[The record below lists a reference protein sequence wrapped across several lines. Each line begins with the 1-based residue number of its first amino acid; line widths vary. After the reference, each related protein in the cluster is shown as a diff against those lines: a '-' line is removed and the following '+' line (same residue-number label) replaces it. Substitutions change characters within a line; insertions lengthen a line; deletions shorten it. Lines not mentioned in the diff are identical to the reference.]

1 MSVADRLLG
10 ATDSP
15 GRLAVWLHAVVR
27 LPARCRDFDQHT
39 EDTRWLLDE
48 VIGPRRRRGPS
59 DARARCPHLRLLS
72 RAAGDR
78 RWAPRPGR
86 PVQALSQI
94 AWYLTQL
101 DLPDRDEAARR
112 GRCHW
117 PGPVAAANRKTV
129 APGTLSAGPA
139 QANRKRP
146 PRPAPMRAAAQ
157 QISKNVARCAWRQ
170 ASLADLRQ
178 PSLNASA
185 LFFASARYGS
195 CTSSLV
201 LFVGLTAVSLGA
213 SRVVWAGWPSVADD
227 SSTSA
232 VRAATSASGHIID
245 SQAVAGRVYPQV
257 APRGRV
263 ISRRKVRRFR
273 SL

>member
-101 DLPDRDEAARR
+101 DLPDGD
-112 GRCHW
+112 
-117 PGPVAAANRKTV
+117 AAAADVGAATGRARWPSPTGRQWHRARSALARLRRIERGLPGRPLC
-129 APGTLSAGPA
+129 APRRSRSARTSRAALGAKLVSPTSV
-139 QANRKRP
+139 NLVSMP
-146 PRPAPMRAAAQ
+146 PR
-157 QISKNVARCAWRQ
+157 SFSRQ
-170 ASLADLRQ
+170 
-178 PSLNASA
+178 
-185 LFFASARYGS
+185 
-195 CTSSLV
+195 
-201 LFVGLTAVSLGA
+201 
-213 SRVVWAGWPSVADD
+213 
-227 SSTSA
+227 
-232 VRAATSASGHIID
+232 
-245 SQAVAGRVYPQV
+245 
-257 APRGRV
+257 
-263 ISRRKVRRFR
+263 
-273 SL
+273 

>member
-1 MSVADRLLG
+1 MQIQPRNRVPRSQ
-10 ATDSP
+10 
-15 GRLAVWLHAVVR
+15 
-27 LPARCRDFDQHT
+27 QH
-39 EDTRWLLDE
+39 RQLQLC
-48 VIGPRRRRGPS
+48 VP
-59 DARARCPHLRLLS
+59 LV
-72 RAAGDR
+72 DR
-78 RWAPRPGR
+78 RWALRPGR
-86 PVQALSQI
+86 PVQALLQI

-170 ASLADLRQ
+170 ASPADLRQ

-185 LFFASARYGS
+185 LFFASVNRAA
-195 CTSSLV
+195 V
-201 LFVGLTAVSLGA
+201 LTAVEAGKWRGVRPGRRHVCDAVGARGVSMALGATDRNCRLLPLARGPDSLGP
-213 SRVVWAGWPSVADD
+213 VVPPDGRPMLEGV
-227 SSTSA
+227 
-232 VRAATSASGHIID
+232 VSGGI
-245 SQAVAGRVYPQV
+245 
-257 APRGRV
+257 
-263 ISRRKVRRFR
+263 
-273 SL
+273 